1 MVMTKEQEFNE
12 GFSERQVCEIIK
24 LYVKDDVNGKQLA
37 IRFGTESQTIYRV
50 LHNYGFNF
58 GHTAGMSDVRGT
70 FQPIFHQYH
79 YTEKQIDDCI
89 YRYMKDYR
97 SKYQKEEVKYYLQR
111 MLFDLGE
118 QLEEKQE
125 RISKRTPERILERT
139 WESTQESTPDTSEKP
154 DVTNVIKIAAVVL
167 LILFGISVLSR
178 ACAFVGDKL
187 NGATRFFSN
196 DYQFDA
202 FTYQGVLY
210 GGNQKWGRPNGPC
223 AGIPARANGTE
234 YSLGKYEG
242 GKLNG
247 LGIVCYSDI
256 PLQADYSEHREASAF
271 DGARLR
277 IRMGQMK
284 DGVLKGYGVV
294 YNSAD
299 EIIIGKYKDGKLA
312 KYGCKIALDADGN
325 ILSVEIM
332 KGDKVKKEFK
342 GGTYKGM
349 TYEPEEGRI
358 VIDDFEFTISAGKIS
373 MKTEGAVME
382 VKDRQWTFDWFN
394 PDTEEGI
401 YMDYVLG
408 EKVKCQVMT
417 NDSQGLLVN
426 ESETPITYGKESSTV
441 EAQ

>member
-1 MVMTKEQEFNE
+1 MTKEQEFNE
-12 GFSERQVCEIIK
+12 GFSEKQVCEIIK
-24 LYVKDDVNGKQLA
+24 LYVKDNINGEKLA
-37 IRFGTESQTIYRV
+37 DRFGVDKFTVYRL

-58 GHTAGMSDVRGT
+58 GRTAGVSDVRGT
-70 FQPIFHQYH
+70 FRPIFMQYH

-97 SKYQKEEVKYYLQR
+97 SKYEKQTKKYYLQD
-111 MLFDLGE
+111 MLSNLGE

-125 RISKRTPERILERT
+125 
-139 WESTQESTPDTSEKP
+139 STPADPEKT
-154 DVTNVIKIAAVVL
+154 DITKIVKIAAVIVL
-167 LILFGISVLSR
+167 VLFGISVLSQT
-178 ACAFVGDKL
+178 CSFVGGKM
-187 NGATRFFSN
+187 NSAARFFSN

-210 GGNQKWGRPNGPC
+210 GGNKKWGKPNGPC

-234 YSLGKYEG
+234 YSLGEYDG

-247 LGIVCYSDI
+247 FGIVCFSDI
-256 PLQADYSEHREASAF
+256 PLQADYSEHKDASAF
-271 DGARLR
+271 DGASLR

-299 EIIIGKYKDGKLA
+299 EIIIGKYKDGKLV

-325 ILSVEIM
+325 ILSVDIM
-332 KGDKVKKEFK
+332 KGDKIKKEFK
-342 GGTYKGM
+342 GDTYKGM

-373 MKTEGAVME
+373 MKTEGAVIE

-401 YMDYVLG
+401 YMDYTLG
-408 EKVKCQVMT
+408 ESVKCQVMT
-417 NDSQGLLVN
+417 NDSQGLRVN
-426 ESETPITYGKESSTV
+426 ESEMPITYGKESSTT
-441 EAQ
+441 EQ